1 MSLFNSKKEFNLNVG
16 EKWEFDS
23 LFLNVHQHT
32 KIDFK
37 LLSRHRQ
44 PSYKDIK
51 GECLIYHFLLKKKYM
66 AFIYCEKYLVINKK
80 EMPIFNSE
88 SNYTFYHLPYDTT
101 YPKIFYSIKFQRQI
115 KKKGNYVNSSKFF
128 FEFDP
133 CINQSDETTLLF
145 SKKLKQTIKRKS
157 VALIKSTFN

>member
-51 GECLIYHFLLKKKYM
+51 GECLIYHFLLKKNIWHSYIVKN
-66 AFIYCEKYLVINKK
+66 I
-80 EMPIFNSE
+80 
-88 SNYTFYHLPYDTT
+88 
-101 YPKIFYSIKFQRQI
+101 
-115 KKKGNYVNSSKFF
+115 
-128 FEFDP
+128 
-133 CINQSDETTLLF
+133 LL
-145 SKKLKQTIKRKS
+145 
-157 VALIKSTFN
+157 